1 MHKMNRI
8 LDNEL
13 LSNQGE
19 DQYHEKV
26 INCEGKGVFRTV
38 TPKCE
43 IDIDDDPRSVTP
55 QSMQKTKR
63 LIVPLD
69 FNIHEDFS

>member
-1 MHKMNRI
+1 MNRI

-19 DQYHEKV
+19 DQYHEEVK
-26 INCEGKGVFRTV
+26 NGEGKDVFRTV